1 MKALTKRLY
10 FIFGT
15 LIALLLT
22 GLVASSFVD
31 LKLSQAI
38 ADTDNMFGMICA
50 SFGELFGWGMTGV
63 FGAMAFR
70 LAQQSEK
77 KIFKAIFPTSL
88 ANTRKLH
95 QTNIACSISIINSPI
110 LAIYRQIVG
119 LNR

>member
-1 MKALTKRLY
+1 MKSLTKRSY

-22 GLVASSFVD
+22 GLVAGSFVD

-50 SFGELFGWGMTGV
+50 SFGELFGWGMAGV

-88 ANTRKLH
+88 ANTRKQH
-95 QTNIACSISIINSPI
+95 RTNIVSNINVINLPI
-110 LAIYRQIVG
+110 FAHL
-119 LNR
+119 